1 MGGLGSK
8 MRRRTLVASTLL
20 GTTLLVV
27 LAAGALAGG
36 LGFGP
41 LVYTIDVSETFAK
54 VPSAAEAAFDA
65 LDGVFADFGVPPED
79 RAEIRAG
86 FEEGLAEVG
95 EALGRVPTL
104 LPVPLLG
111 GSFEISLPLIVVDGV
126 RFSVG
131 FLSDGLMRGIADL
144 VGFPIPSPL
153 VDLEIDESGVQG
165 ALEADLTFR
174 SWSVATELT
183 KRLELLVA
191 ALNLGIGVGWV
202 GGEAAASIEFS
213 VPPELVD
220 GIMDALDALHLDGFT
235 WSAFSLHASIGIEI
249 GPPFLRVGV
258 ELRLALPVSAS
269 SGWWDVRVGKI
280 GGSLGM
286 AIRF

>member
-1 MGGLGSK
+1 MGGLGSE
-8 MRRRTLVASTLL
+8 MRSWRFVASTLL

-41 LVYTIDVSETFAK
+41 LLYTIDVSGTLAK
-54 VPSAAEAAFDA
+54 VPAAADAAFDA
-65 LDGVFADFGVPPED
+65 FTAALADFGVPPED
-79 RAEIRAG
+79 LVQIRAD
-86 FEEGLAEVG
+86 FEEGLAEIGNV
-95 EALGRVPTL
+95 LDSVPTL

-111 GSFEISLPLIVVDGV
+111 GSFEISLPLIVIDAV
-126 RFSVG
+126 RFSAG
-131 FLSDGLMRGIADL
+131 FLSDGLMRGIAGL
-144 VGFPIPSPL
+144 AGFPIPSPL
-153 VDLEIDESGVQG
+153 VDLEIDENGVQG
-165 ALEADLTFR
+165 TFEADLTFR

-183 KRLELLVA
+183 KRLDLLVA

-202 GGEAAASIEFS
+202 GGEAGASVEFD
-213 VPPELVD
+213 VPPEMVD
-220 GIMDALDALHLDGFT
+220 GITDVLDALHLDGFT

-258 ELRLALPVSAS
+258 ELRFALPVIAS